1 MTHNK
6 RRARVLLADDN
17 REMIE
22 AVKTIIGA
30 DYEIVGAVNDGLQLV
45 KAEES
50 LEPDI
55 GIIDISMPVMNG
67 IAAAGEIA
75 KRGSAIKII
84 FLTVNEDRDFV
95 RAAFECG
102 GLGYVIKRQMATDL
116 PTALEEALA
125 GRRFVSPG
133 CDEPNGLGHFNG
145 LDD

>member
-1 MTHNK
+1 MTHD
-6 RRARVLLADDN
+6 RGRARVLLADDN

-67 IAAAGEIA
+67 ITAAGEIA

-84 FLTVNEDRDFV
+84 FLTVNEDLDFV
-95 RAAFECG
+95 RAAFETG
-102 GLGYVIKRQMATDL
+102 GMGYVIKRQMATD
-116 PTALEEALA
+116 
-125 GRRFVSPG
+125 
-133 CDEPNGLGHFNG
+133 
-145 LDD
+145 